1 MNRFRPLLLSLALA
15 PPLAFAQAA
24 TPPAAP
30 APAAAA
36 APAAAPLP
44 ADIAEQIKRANV
56 VPPLLALG
64 QRFNAEANW
73 PLYELT
79 MKRVSELRPHAGN
92 IRLELAAAYAMQ
104 DNKPAGYDTL
114 LGLRD
119 QGWGFAIESD
129 DRLANLH
136 GTEIWTFLVEGFKA
150 NRETQGSGSVAY
162 TLPEGDL
169 LIEALAWDP
178 ERKQLLAGSVRTGE
192 ISLVGDGGVLTPLVK
207 PDATNGLWG
216 VFEMAADPARDR
228 LYVASAAIPHVK
240 HAKGED
246 YGRAGVWTFEL
257 SSGKYVSRA
266 VLPRDGLNRLI
277 TGLVVGPDGIVYA
290 ADGQARQIFKLD
302 GDTLR
307 PLLDNPRLSSI
318 RGLALSGDGKRLY
331 FSDYELGL
339 FGVDLSTGRPFDV
352 KVHKAVSLFGIESL
366 YWHEGN
372 LVAVQNGL
380 RPTRIARLV
389 LTPDGTGV
397 TAAQPIDVAQRAFG
411 QPTRGAIGGK
421 LLYVIA
427 NSQKGGY
434 TGLGVPRDASKLERI
449 RIWRSP
455 LDAAP

>member
-15 PPLAFAQAA
+15 PASAFAQTAP
-24 TPPAAP
+24 TPPAP
-30 APAAAA
+30 AV

-64 QRFNAEANW
+64 QRFNAEGNW

-79 MKRVSELRPHAGN
+79 MKRVAELRPHAGN

-104 DNKPAGYDTL
+104 DNKPAGYDAL

-119 QGWGFAIESD
+119 QGWGFAIDAD

-136 GTEIWTFLVEGFKA
+136 GTEIWNFLLEGFKA
-150 NRETQGSGSVAY
+150 NRAAQGSGSVAY

-178 ERKQLLAGSVRTGE
+178 ARKQLLAGSVRTGE
-192 ISLVGDGGVLTPLVK
+192 VSLVGDGGVLTPLVE

-246 YGRAGVWTFEL
+246 YGRSGVWTFEL
-257 SSGKYVSRA
+257 SSGKFVSRA
-266 VLPRDGLNRLI
+266 VLPRDGLNRMV
-277 TGLVVGPDGIVYA
+277 TGLVVAPDGSVYA
-290 ADGQARQIFKLD
+290 ADAQARQIFKLE
-302 GDTLR
+302 GETLR
-307 PLLDNPRLSSI
+307 PLLDNPRLTSI
-318 RGLALSGDGKRLY
+318 RGLALSADGKRLY

-339 FGVDLSTGRPFDV
+339 FGIELSTGRAFDV
-352 KVHKAVSLFGIESL
+352 KVAKAVSLFGIESL
-366 YWHEGN
+366 YWHDGN
-372 LVAVQNGL
+372 LVAVQNGM
-380 RPTRIARLV
+380 RPPRIARLV

-397 TAAQPIDVAQRAFG
+397 IAAQPIDVAQDAFG
-411 QPTRGAIGGK
+411 QPTRGAVGGK

-434 TGLGVPRDASKLERI
+434 TGLGVPRDVSKLERI

-455 LDAAP
+455 LDAMP